1 MKQRSIH
8 RQLSKSRRAVSAAC
22 GALALSTL
30 AAAPA
35 LAQVAP
41 GVPTGGPTSAAATLK
56 ARQHMFGFENV
67 NATTGDV
74 RRDRVIIS
82 WLTTTTFAVAANG
95 KVFMMDAFINDD
107 DVIAPPARKRTPTGL
122 QELVDLK
129 PDWIFIGHGHGDH
142 TDYVANIA
150 YRTKATV
157 FGAAEH
163 CAQMQRDAAAQFGA
177 GQTVSCTAVLAAGV
191 PIGTKAMNLPFL
203 KPALCLNAIR
213 HLHGAATP
221 ADTSI
226 PPNGIEFRAG
236 EDPREFALWGT
247 GAAAFPAVRTTGGA
261 GGDLNV
267 LYQFT
272 VPGPRAFSLSIY
284 DSVGPY
290 KELAPNLIAELSA
303 WPATDVLIGAVS
315 GANNPTNGMRDAAIY
330 VRDLQP
336 KVFIPSH
343 HDESQRRRG
352 AAGSSGELWKRNM
365 LTSMTNIGIPA
376 AQQPE
381 VRWLND
387 PYDYIRPSLLTFDP
401 SSPRWAKTAARPN
414 ATCS

>member
-1 MKQRSIH
+1 MNHKKRAPRATS
-8 RQLSKSRRAVSAAC
+8 RGQLARLATAA
-22 GALALSTL
+22 ALAVTAFGASAQP
-30 AAAPA
+30 AAGIPS
-35 LAQVAP
+35 
-41 GVPTGGPTSAAATLK
+41 GGPSSAAATVK

-67 NATTGDV
+67 NPANGDV

-95 KVFMMDAFINDD
+95 KVFMLDGYIDD
-107 DVIAPPARKRTPTGL
+107 DQVVAAPARKRTPTGL

-129 PDWIFIGHGHGDH
+129 PEWIFIGHGHSDH
-142 TDYVANIA
+142 TAYIANIA
-150 YRTKATV
+150 YRTGATIFGAQEHCDGMQVDATRQFGTGATV
-157 FGAAEH
+157 G
-163 CAQMQRDAAAQFGA
+163 CK
-177 GQTVSCTAVLAAGV
+177 AVLAAGA
-191 PIGTKAMNLPFL
+191 PIGATAMNLPDL
-203 KPALCLNAIR
+203 KPALCLNAMR

-226 PPNGIEFRAG
+226 PFNGIGFRDG
-236 EDPREFALWGT
+236 EDPREFELWGT
-247 GAAAFPAVRTTGGA
+247 GPSAYPNVRASGG
-261 GGDLNV
+261 GGSLSV

-272 VPGPRAFSLSIY
+272 VPGPRAFSFSVY

-290 KELAPNLIAELSA
+290 KELAPELIPALQG

-330 VRDLQP
+330 VRDIQP

-352 AAGSSGELWKRNM
+352 AAGNSGEWWKRNL
-365 LTSMTNIGIPA
+365 LTSMTNIGI
-376 AQQPE
+376 AQADQPE

-401 SSPRWAKTAARPN
+401 ASPRWAKTGTRTN
-414 ATCS
+414 APCI

>member
-1 MKQRSIH
+1 MHPSNAKPANLLR
-8 RQLSKSRRAVSAAC
+8 RGVAAVAPAAALLS
-22 GALALSTL
+22 
-30 AAAPA
+30 AAPA
-35 LAQVAP
+35 SAQFV
-41 GVPTGGPTSAAATLK
+41 GVPTGGPTSLAATIK

-67 NATTGDV
+67 NPVNGDV
-74 RRDRVIIS
+74 RRDRVIFA

-95 KVFMMDAFINDD
+95 KVFMLDAYINDD
-107 DVIAPPARKRTPTGL
+107 EALPAGARRRTPTGL

-129 PDWIFIGHGHGDH
+129 PEWIFIGHAHGDH
-142 TDYVANIA
+142 TAYLANVA
-150 YRTKATV
+150 YRTGATI

-163 CAQMQRDAAAQFGA
+163 CTAMQRDTVLQFGA
-177 GQTVSCTAVLAAGV
+177 TAVAKCTSVLAAGV
-191 PIGTKAMNLPFL
+191 PIGTKAMNLPHL
-203 KPALCLNAIR
+203 KPALCLNVIR

-226 PPNGIEFRAG
+226 PPNGINFTDG
-236 EDPREFALWGT
+236 EDPREHTLWPSGP
-247 GAAAFPAVRTTGGA
+247 AAFPAVRNAAGNP
-261 GGDLNV
+261 GGDLSV
-267 LYQFT
+267 LYHFT
-272 VPGPRAFSLSIY
+272 LPGARAFSISVY

-290 KELAPNLIAELSA
+290 KELAPQLITELGA

-330 VRDLQP
+330 IRDMQP

-352 AAGSSGELWKRNM
+352 AAGNSGETWKRNLM
-365 LTSMTNIGIPA
+365 TSMTNIGIA
-376 AQQPE
+376 KAQQPE

-401 SSPRWAKTAARPN
+401 ASPRWAKTAARPN
-414 ATCS
+414 ATCN

>member
-1 MKQRSIH
+1 MKKH
-8 RQLSKSRRAVSAAC
+8 RALIFARRKVAGIAV
-22 GALALSTL
+22 
-30 AAAPA
+30 AAAAATMAP
-35 LAQVAP
+35 LAVQAQPAP
-41 GVPTGGPTSAAATLK
+41 GIPTGGPTSVAATIK

-67 NATTGDV
+67 NPATGDV

-82 WLTTTTFAVAANG
+82 WLTTTTFAAAANG
-95 KVFMMDAFINDD
+95 KVFLLDTYIDD
-107 DVIAPPARKRTPTGL
+107 DQIVTPPARKRTPTTL

-142 TDYVANIA
+142 THYTANVA
-150 YRTKATV
+150 YRTGAMI
-157 FGAAEH
+157 FGAKEH
-163 CAQMQRDAAAQFGA
+163 CDGFQVDAARQFGA
-177 GQTVSCTAVLAAGV
+177 GQTVRCTAVLAAGV
-191 PIGTKAMNLPFL
+191 PIGTTAMNLPDL
-203 KPALCLNAIR
+203 KPHLCLNVMR

-221 ADTSI
+221 PDTSI
-226 PPNGIEFRAG
+226 PFNGINFRDG
-236 EDPREFALWGT
+236 EDPREFTMWGT
-247 GAAAFPAVRTTGGA
+247 GPEAYPAVRASGG
-261 GGDLNV
+261 GGSLSV

-272 VPGPRAFSLSIY
+272 VPGPRAFSISVY

-290 KELAPNLIAELSA
+290 KELAPELIPALNA

-330 VRDLQP
+330 IRDMQP
-336 KVFIPSH
+336 KLFVPSH

-352 AAGSSGELWKRNM
+352 AAGNSGELWKRNL

-401 SSPRWAKTAARPN
+401 ASPRWAKSGARTN
-414 ATCS
+414 ATCN

>member
-1 MKQRSIH
+1 MQEGFIGRQRLKYRTAIGTGCAAIA
-8 RQLSKSRRAVSAAC
+8 LCAVATTS
-22 GALALSTL
+22 
-30 AAAPA
+30 A
-35 LAQVAP
+35 LAQAAP
-41 GVPTGGPTSAAATLK
+41 GIPTGGPTSPAATLK

-67 NATTGDV
+67 NPTTGDV

-107 DVIAPPARKRTPTGL
+107 DVVAAPARKRTPTGL

-129 PDWIFIGHGHGDH
+129 PEWIFIGHGHGDH
-142 TDYVANIA
+142 TDYIANVA
-150 YRTKATV
+150 YRSGATI

-163 CAQMQRDAAAQFGA
+163 CASMQRDAVAQFGA
-177 GQTVSCTAVLAAGV
+177 GQSVKCTAVLAAGV
-191 PIGTKAMNLPFL
+191 PIGTKAMDLPFL
-203 KPALCLNAIR
+203 KPALCLNVMR

-226 PPNGIEFRAG
+226 PPNGIGFRDG
-236 EDPREFALWGT
+236 EDPREFALWGS

-261 GGDLNV
+261 GGDLAV
-267 LYQFT
+267 LYHFT
-272 VPGPRAFSLSIY
+272 VPGPRAFSLSVY

-290 KELAPNLIAELSA
+290 KELAPNLITELSA
-303 WPATDVLIGAVS
+303 WPATDVLLGAVS

-330 VRDLQP
+330 VRDMGP
-336 KVFIPSH
+336 KLFVPTH

-352 AAGSSGELWKRNM
+352 AAGSSGELWKRN
-365 LTSMTNIGIPA
+365 LVTSMTHIGIPA
-376 AQQPE
+376 EKQPE

-401 SSPRWAKTAARPN
+401 ASPRWAKTAARPN
-414 ATCS
+414 ATCN

>member
-1 MKQRSIH
+1 MKKH
-8 RQLSKSRRAVSAAC
+8 RALNFARRKVAAIAV
-22 GALALSTL
+22 
-30 AAAPA
+30 AAAAATMVPSA
-35 LAQVAP
+35 VHAQPAP
-41 GVPTGGPTSAAATLK
+41 GIPTGGPTSVAATIK

-67 NATTGDV
+67 NPATGDV

-82 WLTTTTFAVAANG
+82 WLTTTTFAAAANG
-95 KVFMMDAFINDD
+95 KVFLLDTYIDD
-107 DVIAPPARKRTPTGL
+107 DLIVTPPARKRTPTTL

-142 TDYVANIA
+142 THYTANVA
-150 YRTKATV
+150 YRTGAMI
-157 FGAAEH
+157 FGAKEH
-163 CAQMQRDAAAQFGA
+163 CDGFQVDAARQFGA
-177 GQTVSCTAVLAAGV
+177 GQTVRCTAVLAAGV
-191 PIGTKAMNLPFL
+191 PIGTTAMNLPDL
-203 KPALCLNAIR
+203 KPHLCLNVMR

-221 ADTSI
+221 PDTSI
-226 PPNGIEFRAG
+226 PFNGINFRDG
-236 EDPREFALWGT
+236 EDPREFTMWGT
-247 GAAAFPAVRTTGGA
+247 GPDAHPAVRASGG
-261 GGDLNV
+261 GGSLAV
-267 LYQFT
+267 MYQFT
-272 VPGPRAFSLSIY
+272 VPGPRAFSISVY

-290 KELAPNLIAELSA
+290 KELAPELIPALNA

-330 VRDLQP
+330 IRDMQP
-336 KVFIPSH
+336 KLFVPSH

-352 AAGSSGELWKRNM
+352 AAGNSGELWKRNL

-401 SSPRWAKTAARPN
+401 ASPRWAKAGTRTN
-414 ATCS
+414 ATCN

>member
-1 MKQRSIH
+1 MSKITKAQRRLLTNLPAVAFASLVATSVPTAADA
-8 RQLSKSRRAVSAAC
+8 QLA
-22 GALALSTL
+22 
-30 AAAPA
+30 
-35 LAQVAP
+35 
-41 GVPTGGPTSAAATLK
+41 GVPTGGPTSTAATIK

-67 NATTGDV
+67 NPANGDV
-74 RRDRVIIS
+74 RRDRVIVS
-82 WLTTTTFAVAANG
+82 WLTTTTFAAAANG
-95 KVFMMDAFINDD
+95 KVFMLDAYIDD
-107 DVIAPPARKRTPTGL
+107 DQVVAPPARKRTPTGL

-142 TDYVANIA
+142 TAYVANVA
-150 YRTKATV
+150 YRTGAMV

-163 CAQMQRDAAAQFGA
+163 CAGMQVDAGRQFGT
-177 GQTVSCTAVLAAGV
+177 GKTVNCTAVLAAGV
-191 PIGTKAMNLPFL
+191 PIGTKAMNLPHL
-203 KPALCLNAIR
+203 KPALCLNVMR

-226 PPNGIEFRAG
+226 PPNGIEFRDG
-236 EDPREFALWGT
+236 EDPREFQLWGS
-247 GAAAFPAVRTTGGA
+247 GPSAFPAVSASGG
-261 GGDLNV
+261 GGSLTV

-272 VPGPRAFSLSIY
+272 VPGPQAFSISVY

-290 KELAPNLIAELSA
+290 KELAPELIPALNA
-303 WPATDVLIGAVS
+303 WPATDVLFGAVS

-330 VRDLQP
+330 IRDMQP
-336 KVFIPSH
+336 KLFVPTH

-352 AAGSSGELWKRNM
+352 AAGNSGEWWKRNL
-365 LTSMTNIGIPA
+365 LTSMTNIGIPL

-401 SSPRWAKTAARPN
+401 ASPRWAKTGTRTNP
-414 ATCS
+414 TCN